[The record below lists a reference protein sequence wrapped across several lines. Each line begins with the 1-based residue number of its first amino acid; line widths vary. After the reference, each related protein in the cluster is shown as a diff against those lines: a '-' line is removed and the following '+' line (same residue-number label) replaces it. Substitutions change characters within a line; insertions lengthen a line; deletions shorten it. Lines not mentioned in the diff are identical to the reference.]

1 MAHGGTPGDDDGG
14 DDARAPASAAP
25 ASGALAGP
33 PATPRRTGLFPR
45 VRHLPRVVWL
55 LGFASLLNDA
65 SSEAIFPL
73 LPLFL
78 ASLGAPMTFIGLIEG
93 SANALVS
100 VVKVVAGRLADRGPR
115 RLLVI
120 GGYALPAIARAGIA
134 LALAPWH
141 VLTARLLDRVGK
153 GIRSGPRD
161 AMLADTVQPTERGRA
176 FGLNRSMDHLGA
188 AIGTLLASGLMWMGL
203 GYRRTFGVAALVG
216 LLAPLLLFLR
226 LRDPRSAAERAHAAA
241 GPATTAAP
249 AGKLQKGFAPY
260 LAVCVLFAF
269 GNSSDLF
276 LLVRAREL
284 GWAPAAL
291 PLLWFFHH
299 LVKSAVAI
307 PGGALSDRHSRAVV
321 VAAGWAAYA
330 LTYLGFA
337 FCNAW
342 WQILALFLAYA
353 LYHGLAE
360 GPERAIIADL
370 AEPGA
375 RGRAFGL
382 YHGLVGVAALPAGLG
397 TGWVWDQFGARW
409 ALGLNAAFAALAALA
424 LSWIAFRGSLR
435 RRD

>member
-1 MAHGGTPGDDDGG
+1 MAHGPTSGDDGG
-14 DDARAPASAAP
+14 PRAPASEVVLGAPP
-25 ASGALAGP
+25 AS
-33 PATPRRTGLFPR
+33 PRRTGLFPR
-45 VRHLPRVVWL
+45 VRHLPRLVWL

-78 ASLGAPMTFIGLIEG
+78 TTLHAPMSFIGLIEG
-93 SANALVS
+93 SADAVAS
-100 VVKVVAGRLADRGPR
+100 VIKVVAGRLADRGPR
-115 RLLVI
+115 RLLVT

-161 AMLADTVQPTERGRA
+161 AMLADTVKPNERGRA
-176 FGLNRSMDHLGA
+176 FGLNRSMDHLGG
-188 AIGTLLASGLMWMGL
+188 AIGTLLASGLMGMGL
-203 GYRRTFGVAALVG
+203 GLRWTFAVASFVG

-226 LRDPRSAAERAHAAA
+226 LRDPRSAAERVHPVADAE
-241 GPATTAAP
+241 TAVAS
-249 AGKLQKGFAPY
+249 GGRLHKGFAPY
-260 LAVCVLFAF
+260 LMVCVLFAF
-269 GNSSDLF
+269 GNSSDAF
-276 LLVRAREL
+276 LLLRAREL
-284 GWAPAAL
+284 GWQPATL

-321 VAAGWAAYA
+321 VTAGWAAYA

-342 WQILALFLAYA
+342 WQILVLFLAYA

-397 TGWVWDQFGARW
+397 TGWVWDRWGASW
-409 ALGLNAAFAALAALA
+409 ALGLNAAFAALAALS
-424 LSWIAFRGSLR
+424 LSGIAFGGSLR
-435 RRD
+435 RRR